1 MKIQI
6 PIRIE
11 EDLLEMA
18 RAEAKAQ
25 NRSFNNYMES
35 LLYRDLGEIPRKQ
48 PQKEKLDTQYD
59 LNLNRVNAFDKWIKS
74 LINDDLESKP

>member
-1 MKIQI
+1 MKVQI

-25 NRSFNNYMES
+25 NRSFNSYMES

-48 PQKEKLDTQYD
+48 PHKEKLDTQYD
-59 LNLNRVNAFDKWIKS
+59 LNLTRVNAFDKWIKS
-74 LINDDLESKP
+74 LINDDLEPKP